1 MLSLQLSSA
10 VEPAAGQPPR
20 PSRPPPNQ
28 AASVGASGPET
39 DDSSGD
45 GERTTPSP
53 GGGPGGESFVS
64 FFLHHWPHGQWYP
77 KPQQKSSFLYLWVP
91 RGDGGLW
98 TSQTWVTLTLL
109 SRQWAAVG
117 GSRGRSIALLTH
129 TLCRNAGKCVTHA
142 DPASDRQRDARAGS
156 LRSPSLPHR
165 GYVGGFVGV
174 TSTVLGGLASA
185 SQPVSLAPPYH
196 QTRLCDSVRP
206 ATSQVSRRPLHRSE
220 DSGCPHLASKGLER
234 RLSPSTLK
242 VYVAA
247 IAAYHDP
254 VEGKSVGKHDWV
266 VRFLR
271 GARRLNLP
279 RPPSIP
285 SWDLSLVLRALQQGP
300 FEPLQT
306 VEPKFLSMKTLLL
319 LALASIKR
327 VGDLHAF
334 SVDDS
339 CLQFGPADSQIILR
353 PRPGYVPKVP
363 TTPFRDQVVSLQAL
377 PPEEA
382 DPALALLC
390 PVRALR
396 HYVDRTQSFRTS
408 DQLFVCHRGRQK
420 GNVVSKQR
428 MAHWIVDAITLAYQA
443 QGVPC
448 PFRLRAHS
456 TRSVASF
463 WALARGA
470 SLTDICRAAGWA
482 TPNTFARFYSFRVEP
497 VSSCVLTSNG

>member
-1 MLSLQLSSA
+1 METPSADGPADLATFWTRTDRPVRVPRDVALPVVLLPDRWNTRHGRTGTQL
-10 VEPAAGQPPR
+10 AAG
-20 PSRPPPNQ
+20 PSQ
-28 AASVGASGPET
+28 ICIS
-39 DDSSGD
+39 
-45 GERTTPSP
+45 PS
-53 GGGPGGESFVS
+53 E
-64 FFLHHWPHGQWYP
+64 
-77 KPQQKSSFLYLWVP
+77 
-91 RGDGGLW
+91 
-98 TSQTWVTLTLL
+98 L
-109 SRQWAAVG
+109 SRTDSVQG
-117 GSRGRSIALLTH
+117 QRGR
-129 TLCRNAGKCVTHA
+129 GA
-142 DPASDRQRDARAGS
+142 DPARGTILAYQDLVPRADAPRD
-156 LRSPSLPHR
+156 SPSLADSSEEGSTDSETGHLMAPASR
-165 GYVGGFVGV
+165 PLE
-174 TSTVLGGLASA
+174 TSCLIPRRDAEVLGDLPQEVVDTITSA
-185 SQPVSLAPPYH
+185 RAPS
-196 QTRLCDSVRP
+196 TRHAYALKWNLFVEWCSSHREDP
-206 ATSQVSRRPLHRSE
+206 RR
-220 DSGCPHLASKGLER
+220 CPIRVVLSFLQQGLER

-247 IAAYHDP
+247 IAANHDP

-271 GARRLNLP
+271 GARRLNPP

-285 SWDLSLVLRALQQGP
+285 SWDLSLVLGALQQGP

-353 PRPGYVPKVP
+353 PRLGYVPKVP

-382 DPALALLC
+382 DLALALLC

-408 DQLFVCHRGRQK
+408 DQLFVCHGGRQK
-420 GNVVSKQR
+420 GNAISKQR

-456 TRSVASF
+456 TRSVASS
-463 WALARGA
+463 WALAHGA

-482 TPNTFARFYSFRVEP
+482 TPNTFARLYSLRVEP